1 MNSFLALIKYLK
13 SYKLIVLLGP
23 LCMIVEVTMDLI
35 QPTIMQN
42 IIDKGIAS
50 SDSRYVVTMSIF
62 MLFSAIIGL
71 LGGMGSTIFSTRSAI
86 HFSTDLRRDV
96 FEKIDYFSGE
106 NTDKFGAGKL
116 ITIMTNDISAVQQ
129 AVMMTL
135 RIFVRGPIMF
145 IGSIIIVFFT
155 ARELFPIL
163 LAVVPVLTI
172 LIVLF
177 TWKAGHLFQM
187 VQKAID
193 RVNTKLQENL
203 AGIRVIKAFG
213 TQNHEMKQFQIVNK
227 ELTAVN
233 IRADQ
238 VIMGLMPILLFIVN
252 MGIVAAIWMGAIKV
266 DNGSLNVGVIVA
278 FINYL
283 TIILNS
289 LMTSSNVLMQI
300 TRAFPSAGR
309 IVDVLNTEQDIKQ
322 SDQPL
327 VPVPDKGT
335 LEFKN
340 VSFSY
345 SKNGERVLSNV
356 SFSVPSGQTLGIIG
370 ATGSG
375 KTTLVKLLPRLYD
388 VDEGQILLNGI
399 DIKDMDIQ
407 ELRKSVGFVPQKALL
422 FSGTISQNLTQGNE
436 NATKDDMT
444 EALQNA
450 EALQFVE
457 QLDPDYAY
465 ELTQGATNLSGGQR
479 QRISIARAFIRK
491 PSVIIL
497 DDSTSAVDAISES
510 RIRKVLINKYPDS
523 TKIIISSKLSSLKH
537 ADQILVLEDGKVTG
551 IGSHSDLYQKN
562 ELYRELCSI
571 QSEQGVSHL

>member
-71 LGGMGSTIFSTRSAI
+71 VGGMGSTIFSTRSAI

-116 ITIMTNDISAVQQ
+116 ITIMTNDITAVQQ

-163 LAVVPVLTI
+163 LAVVPLLTI

-177 TWKAGHLFQM
+177 TWKAGHLFQL

-213 TQNHEMKQFQIVNK
+213 TQNHEIKQFQIVNK

-322 SDQPL
+322 SEQPL

-356 SFSVPSGQTLGIIG
+356 SFNVPSGQTLGIIG

-399 DIKDMDIQ
+399 DTKKMDIQ
-407 ELRKSVGFVPQKALL
+407 ELRQSIGFVPQKALL
-422 FSGTISQNLTQGNE
+422 FSGSISQNLTQGNE
-436 NATKDDMT
+436 NATKDDMK

-491 PSVIIL
+491 PSIIIL

-551 IGSHSDLYQKN
+551 IGSHNDLYRKN

-571 QSEQGVSHL
+571 QSEQGVSH

>member
-1 MNSFLALIKYLK
+1 MNSFLTLIKYLK

-50 SDSRYVVTMSIF
+50 SDSRYVVTMSVL
-62 MLFSAIIGL
+62 MLFSALVGL
-71 LGGMGSTIFSTRSAI
+71 FGGMGSTIFSTRSAI

-106 NTDKFGAGKL
+106 NTDKFGVGKL
-116 ITIMTNDISAVQQ
+116 ITIMTNDITAVQQ

-163 LAVVPVLTI
+163 LAVVPLLTI

-177 TWKAGHLFQM
+177 TWKAGHLFQL

-322 SDQPL
+322 SEQSL

-399 DIKDMDIQ
+399 DIKEMDIQ
-407 ELRKSVGFVPQKALL
+407 ELRQSIGFVPQKALL

-457 QLDPDYAY
+457 Q
-465 ELTQGATNLSGGQR
+465 
-479 QRISIARAFIRK
+479 
-491 PSVIIL
+491 
-497 DDSTSAVDAISES
+497 
-510 RIRKVLINKYPDS
+510 
-523 TKIIISSKLSSLKH
+523 
-537 ADQILVLEDGKVTG
+537 
-551 IGSHSDLYQKN
+551 
-562 ELYRELCSI
+562 
-571 QSEQGVSHL
+571 

>member
-345 SKNGERVLSNV
+345 SKNGEKVLSNV